1 MVSALHVSTKLLYI
15 ELG

>member
-1 MVSALHVSTKLLYI
+1 MLLYI